1 MFYDSEATDSDE
13 EYKTRVA
20 KVAIIPFAKLAA
32 KHRKKLDKLRFQER
46 TALWDRLQP
55 TAAQIE
61 LINFLDE
68 FEPIPV
74 PIKTNGHYPRMKPK
88 YRKGKAG
95 ELPQPVDRKT
105 YENQVLNPDIVG
117 FKIEQKGD
125 Y

>member
-1 MFYDSEATDSDE
+1 MFYDSEETDSDE
-13 EYKTRVA
+13 EYKTR
-20 KVAIIPFAKLAA
+20 VAIIPFAKLAA

-68 FEPIPV
+68 FEPIPL
-74 PIKTNGHYPRMKPK
+74 KTTGHYPRKKPK
-88 YRKGKAG
+88 TKGLVKT
-95 ELPQPVDRKT
+95 LPEPVDRKT
-105 YENQVLNPDIVG
+105 YENEVLNPDIVG